1 MLFRCSVVSN
11 SLQLHG
17 LQHVR
22 LLCPSLSLGVCS
34 NSCPLCQWCHPTI
47 SFSVAH
53 LFSCLQLFP
62 ASGSF
67 LISRLLTSSG
77 QSIRTSASAF
87 VLPVNIQGWFPLRL
101 TDLISLQSE
110 GLSRIFSSTTVWK
123 HQFFGAQPCLWSDS
137 HICTWLL
144 ESISYNLK
152 FPKKRF

>member
-1 MLFRCSVVSN
+1 MSDF
-11 SLQLHG
+11 LQPRE
-17 LQHVR
+17 LQRTR
-22 LLCPSLSLGVCS
+22 LLCPSLSPRGCS
-34 NSCPLCQWCHPTI
+34 DSCPLSQWCHLSI
-47 SFSVAH
+47 SSSVVPFS
-53 LFSCLQLFP
+53 SCLQLFP